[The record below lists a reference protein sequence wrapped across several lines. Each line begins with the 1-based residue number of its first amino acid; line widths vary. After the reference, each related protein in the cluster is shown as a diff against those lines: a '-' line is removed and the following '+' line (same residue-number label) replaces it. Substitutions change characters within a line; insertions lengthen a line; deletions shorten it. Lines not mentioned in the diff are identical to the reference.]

1 MTLTL
6 DRGRVQQLTGL
17 IGLSIGSAYVRPLLR
32 FFGEISSNGCRP
44 PVTAR
49 VSWWWATV
57 GGCWVQQSPVETLS
71 RLQKTNSQ
79 GKGVLIGNGPRK
91 KWMFENIST
100 NWQWHKFVFIVGSS
114 MPWWNWKVIQRNG
127 WKVIQLLVENRQTM
141 FEQGQPTKFVEQI
154 SDRSCMAI
162 ISFDKMGSTTLNSF
176 ELPGIFGHIWIPRC
190 SGMLQVGT
198 N

>member
-17 IGLSIGSAYVRPLLR
+17 IGLSIGSAYVRPVLR

-100 NWQWHKFVFIVGSS
+100 NWQWHKFATRCNDLRIFKARFKCDLRKLYFTNRIVDA
-114 MPWWNWKVIQRNG
+114 W
-127 WKVIQLLVENRQTM
+127 
-141 FEQGQPTKFVEQI
+141 
-154 SDRSCMAI
+154 
-162 ISFDKMGSTTLNSF
+162 NSF
-176 ELPGIFGHIWIPRC
+176 PIGLLWLTVLTHLNAGKIYIGKTRRFSCTVTGNRK
-190 SGMLQVGT
+190 S
-198 N
+198 